1 MLLKSILVWSRSDS
15 LGSV

>member
-1 MLLKSILVWSRSDS
+1 MLLKSVLVWSRSDS